1 MQQGELRGAVSAAQ
15 LQRLVDIAQD
25 AGRAV
30 MAVYEAS
37 AATGGAVRAKADA
50 TPLTEADLQADAL
63 ILAALARDFPGIG
76 VVSEESGPARTSG
89 APGEA
94 CFLVDPLDGTREF
107 LARNGE
113 FTVNIALVAG
123 GTALAGVVLAPALG
137 SCYFAA
143 RGLGAWKTQSLAGG
157 GTGAPVALHVRPRA
171 PGAPLRI
178 VASRSHGGERLDA
191 HIGKLRLP
199 HALVPVG
206 SSLKFCV
213 VAEGQAD
220 VYPRFGPTSQWD
232 TAAAQCVL
240 EAAGGQVLDRG
251 GQPLRYGADRP
262 LLNPEFV
269 ALGDATLLAL
279 FA

>member
-1 MQQGELRGAVSAAQ
+1 VSAAQ
-15 LQRLVDIAQD
+15 LQRLVAIARE

-37 AATGGAVRAKADA
+37 AATGAAVRTKADA

-76 VVSEESGPARTSG
+76 VVSEESGPARSSG
-89 APGEA
+89 APGDR

-123 GTALAGVVLAPALG
+123 GAVLAGVVLAPALG

-157 GTGAPVALHVRPRA
+157 SAGAPVALHVRPRA

-199 HALVPVG
+199 YTLVPVG

-240 EAAGGQVLDRG
+240 EAAGGRVLDRG